1 MVSEREWHRWANC
14 RPNSLKIN
22 MVSRDTAK
30 TSTVCQ
36 PIPVSYL
43 HNNRLPFFF
52 CPSSVTQYTGS
63 NGSNIL
69 KYDGQ
74 ISSLTF
80 QMYLISFTGL
90 FNWMRKNLQGQRT
103 DTAFQNRVLFI
114 TEARRCAYHHQLS
127 ESPKRKSMSAPSL
140 STHYGASFWNTDS
153 TTSVFLCWT
162 WVCSPT
168 VVPTDLMLN
177 TSFRVFVQVC
187 VTCRQKRQ
195 KASKQ
200 TRYNWL
206 GTKLQG
212 LQRLP
217 GTTGD
222 VKQVMWMMKNTH
234 NVHLKH
240 NWRSKAM
247 N

>member
-52 CPSSVTQYTGS
+52 RPSSVTQYAGS

-69 KYDGQ
+69 KRDGQ

-90 FNWMRKNLQGQRT
+90 FNWMRKKTFG
-103 DTAFQNRVLFI
+103 
-114 TEARRCAYHHQLS
+114 ARRLTRVSRIEFCSLLKLGTVRIIAPTVW
-127 ESPKRKSMSAPSL
+127 EPKKKKPVSAQSVNTL
-140 STHYGASFWNTDS
+140 WCLFWNTDS
-153 TTSVFLCWT
+153 TTRAFLCWT
-162 WVCSPT
+162 WVCS
-168 VVPTDLMLN
+168 
-177 TSFRVFVQVC
+177 
-187 VTCRQKRQ
+187 
-195 KASKQ
+195 
-200 TRYNWL
+200 
-206 GTKLQG
+206 
-212 LQRLP
+212 
-217 GTTGD
+217 
-222 VKQVMWMMKNTH
+222 
-234 NVHLKH
+234 
-240 NWRSKAM
+240 
-247 N
+247 

>member
-43 HNNRLPFFF
+43 HNNRPPFFLR
-52 CPSSVTQYTGS
+52 PSSVTQYTGS

-69 KYDGQ
+69 KRDGQ

-90 FNWMRKNLQGQRT
+90 FNWMRKKLQGRRT
-103 DTAFQNRVLFI
+103 DAAFQNRVLFMA
-114 TEARRCAYHHQLS
+114 EAQRWAYHCTNCLRAQKEKACQRPVCQHIMVPLS
-127 ESPKRKSMSAPSL
+127 ETLTAPRVCLYSPAF
-140 STHYGASFWNTDS
+140 A
-153 TTSVFLCWT
+153 TTV
-162 WVCSPT
+162 
-168 VVPTDLMLN
+168 LMLN
-177 TSFRVFVQVC
+177 TSFRVYLRVC
-187 VTCRQKRQ
+187 VTCRQKRR

-200 TRYNWL
+200 THYNWL
-206 GTKLQG
+206 GTKLPG

-222 VKQVMWMMKNTH
+222 VKQAMWMMKNVH
-234 NVHLKH
+234 NMHLK
-240 NWRSKAM
+240 
-247 N
+247 